1 MKARIQKE
9 LADFPDARTTVCPP
23 FYYVQMDIAMAF
35 KAKPRNGS
43 RQSFPCHALVVVCM
57 TTSSTSIMVLDGL
70 TTETVVQALERHA
83 SRYGMPGQIFVDAG
97 TQLDKLKDTTFDL
110 REVNGT
116 MLRGMT
122 FSVTVATPKAHEQL
136 GRVERKI
143 RVLREMLD
151 KLSTTTQCC
160 NTLIGWETVF
170 SRIASQVDDL
180 PIARGSA
187 SSATDLGWEII
198 SPNRLK
204 LGRNNHR
211 NLDGEIVLDNS
222 PQVQLDRN
230 REIFEGW
237 YKLFL
242 DRLHLLVPQAGKV
255 EGQRIQL
262 GDVVLFLFQDSPMM
276 KYNVWKL
283 GIVAE
288 MTSERTVLVRY
299 TIAGGTQK
307 FIRRSI
313 RQLCIV
319 QPADEWEP
327 LGLQPDVL

>member
-1 MKARIQKE
+1 MIEKE

-23 FYYVQMDIAMAF
+23 FYYIQADIAMSF
-35 KAKPRNGS
+35 KAKPRNHVK
-43 RQSFPCHALVVVCM
+43 QTFPCHALVIVCL
-57 TTSSTSIMVLDGL
+57 TTSATSIMVLDGL

-83 SRYGMPGQIFVDAG
+83 SRYGMPGMIFVDSG
-97 TQLDKLKDTTFDL
+97 TQLEKLKDTKFDL
-110 REVNGT
+110 RAVDGARYRE
-116 MLRGMT
+116 MT
-122 FSVTVATPKAHEQL
+122 FKVTVATPKAHEQM

-143 RVLREMLD
+143 RVLRDMLE
-151 KLSTTTQCC
+151 KLSSTTECC

-170 SRIASQVDDL
+170 ARIASQVDDL

-187 SSATDLGWEII
+187 SASTDLGWEII
-198 SPNRLK
+198 TPNRLK

-237 YKLFL
+237 YTLFL
-242 DRLHLLVPQAGKV
+242 DRLHLLVPRAGRT
-255 EGQRIQL
+255 EGQRVKL
-262 GDVVLFLFQDSPMM
+262 GDVVLFIFHDSPMM

-283 GIVAE
+283 GIVVE
-288 MTSERTVLVRY
+288 LISDYTVLLRY
-299 TIAGGTQK
+299 SLAGATQK

-313 RQLCIV
+313 RHLCII

-327 LGLQPDVL
+327 LGLEPQLV